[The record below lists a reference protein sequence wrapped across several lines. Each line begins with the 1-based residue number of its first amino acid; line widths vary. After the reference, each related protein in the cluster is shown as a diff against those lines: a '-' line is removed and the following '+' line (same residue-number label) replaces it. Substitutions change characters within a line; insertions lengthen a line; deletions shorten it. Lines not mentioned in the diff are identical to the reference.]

1 MYNTDNNLWLFA
13 EVSNILLS
21 SINQLKS
28 CKSKL
33 EQLEVI
39 ARLIQHAC
47 VWTSKNSFLEYPR
60 HCKPNQK
67 ISNWADNEKNYILVL
82 AETFLKPHHK
92 INFRQ
97 FIVHRN
103 DRENKAHRGVAI
115 IIVTQSHTNFAPLQ
129 HAVYWKYCSR
139 NNN

>member
-47 VWTSKNSFLEYPR
+47 V
-60 HCKPNQK
+60 
-67 ISNWADNEKNYILVL
+67 
-82 AETFLKPHHK
+82 
-92 INFRQ
+92 
-97 FIVHRN
+97 
-103 DRENKAHRGVAI
+103 
-115 IIVTQSHTNFAPLQ
+115 
-129 HAVYWKYCSR
+129 
-139 NNN
+139 